1 MAKNAQV
8 HLRIEFEKLAWFKA
22 YCQRNGFTMSDAV
35 RNWID
40 QLKRKEAQTQRQSQ
54 QEAKND

>member
-22 YCQRNGFTMSDAV
+22 YCHRNGFTMSDAV
-35 RNWID
+35 RNFID
-40 QLKRKEAQTQRQSQ
+40 QLKREEAQTQRP
-54 QEAKND
+54 AKERTNG